1 MEFKGISKTFS
12 TVGDKQYE
20 TIGAFWDELSGIYG
34 RERLRGLGYGWT
46 DTSIEYV
53 IGLINCEIEGWNAN
67 VKLPDVGWEYVSGRT
82 EKLGEIYS
90 NIYKDGPLTYEIE
103 MFDDTGNCRIA
114 FYREANMGGVMNNIF
129 VNTRSSIKL
138 TGTKTIYFDP
148 LEIDGAPHDA
158 DLIFITHEH
167 YDHFSPDDIRK
178 VVKEDTQIIVPVGML
193 AMVRESQF
201 PVQTFHGLLPGQT
214 QEYEGVKCQ
223 GIPAYNIDKPFHPQS
238 NDWLGYLVEL
248 DGKTYY
254 AMGDTDVIPE
264 AVSVDADV
272 VFVPIG
278 GKYTMDASEA
288 AEFINGKKRGLVVP
302 IHYGDSGVGDTFVRL
317 LRPEIEVQRFW

>member
-1 MEFKGISKTFS
+1 
-12 TVGDKQYE
+12 
-20 TIGAFWDELSGIYG
+20 
-34 RERLRGLGYGWT
+34 
-46 DTSIEYV
+46 
-53 IGLINCEIEGWNAN
+53 
-67 VKLPDVGWEYVSGRT
+67 
-82 EKLGEIYS
+82 
-90 NIYKDGPLTYEIE
+90 
-103 MFDDTGNCRIA
+103 
-114 FYREANMGGVMNNIF
+114 MNNIF

-178 VVKEDTQIIVPVGML
+178 VVKEDTQIIVPLGML
-193 AMVRESQF
+193 DMVRENQF
-201 PVQTFHGLLPGQT
+201 SIQAVHGLLPGQT
-214 QEYEGVKCQ
+214 WEYEGVKCQ

-278 GKYTMDASEA
+278 GKYTMDAFEA

-317 LRPEIEVQRFW
+317 LRAEIEVQRFW